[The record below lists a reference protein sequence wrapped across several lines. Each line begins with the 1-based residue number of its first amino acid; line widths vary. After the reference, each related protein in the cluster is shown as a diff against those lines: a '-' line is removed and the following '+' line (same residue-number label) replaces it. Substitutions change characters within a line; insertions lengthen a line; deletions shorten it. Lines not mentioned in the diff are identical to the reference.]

1 MIAKKAANIPKNR
14 FENICS
20 CNEFLPIIYTIT
32 YTCLCI
38 IIVSILYTIVDDHSC
53 VELPHIDGEEGSDY
67 INATWIDVS
76 ASLLYIYI

>member
-20 CNEFLPIIYTIT
+20 CNELLPVY
-32 YTCLCI
+32 YYVYMFMHY
-38 IIVSILYTIVDDHSC
+38 IVSILYTIIDDHSC

-76 ASLLYIYI
+76 ASLLYII